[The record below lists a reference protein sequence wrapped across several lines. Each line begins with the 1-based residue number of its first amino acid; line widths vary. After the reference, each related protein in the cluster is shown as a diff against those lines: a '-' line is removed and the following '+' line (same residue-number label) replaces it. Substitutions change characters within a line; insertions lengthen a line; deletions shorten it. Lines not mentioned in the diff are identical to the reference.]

1 MRKILSLLILLLVG
15 LAVGG
20 GAGYAAI
27 ALIGAPAR
35 AAKAAAP
42 PTFVST
48 GKILAPL
55 VGADGRLT
63 GYTSFEVSIEVPGD
77 KADFVTPRLPM
88 LLHAINMRSY
98 RTPMAAG
105 PDGML
110 PNIDVFRRLVLRAA
124 PEAFGPGVVRRVAVT
139 QAMPV

>member
-1 MRKILSLLILLLVG
+1 MRKALFLIALLIAG
-15 LAVGG
+15 LGVGG

-27 ALIGAPAR
+27 LLLKPKPA
-35 AAKAAAP
+35 ASAEAAP
-42 PTFVST
+42 VFVPT

-63 GYTSFEVSIEVPGD
+63 GYTSFEVAIEVPAD
-77 KADFVTPRLPM
+77 KADFVAPRLPM

-110 PNIDVFRRLVLRAA
+110 PNIDVFRRLVLSAA
-124 PEAFGPGVVRRVAVT
+124 PEAFGAGVVRRVAIT